1 MFFCKKKSKI
11 VRSHKKNTHKISHD
25 TLYIAGTPDRWI
37 FGIVAGLTF
46 FGVLMIASAGV
57 VYADVRFDDPYFFFK
72 RQMIGVALGFAS
84 MIILSKVDYHIFRR
98 WAFWIFVGTIGL
110 LVLALVPSIGS
121 EAYGASRWIS
131 IGPVSFQPSE
141 AMKLA
146 VILYIAAWCAG
157 KGTKIITDI
166 NEGVFSF
173 VSILGFACILVLMQ
187 PDVGTTGMIVFIA
200 LGVFYLAGAKIA
212 HVATIVGGGFLT
224 LVILILKAP
233 YRMARF
239 TAFLN
244 PQADPQGTGYQ
255 IQQALIAIGS
265 GGMLGLG
272 LGHSNQKGLYLPEP
286 VGDSIYAII
295 AEELGFIGAIA
306 VLVVFF
312 LFAWR
317 GMKISAAARDV
328 FGKLVAGGIT
338 VWIVGQAILN
348 IAAITA
354 LVPLT
359 GIPLPFISYGG
370 TSIVFTLA
378 SVGILLNIS
387 KQAKEHDS

>member
-1 MFFCKKKSKI
+1 MFRKKKSRVI
-11 VRSHKKNTHKISHD
+11 HSNKKNKNKISRS
-25 TLYIAGTPDRWI
+25 TLYIAGASDKLL
-37 FGIVAGLTF
+37 FGIAAALTF
-46 FGVLMIASAGV
+46 FGSVMISSAGI

-72 RQMIGVALGFAS
+72 RQMIGVVLGFIL
-84 MIILSKVDYHIFRR
+84 MIILSRVDYHKYRR
-98 WAFWIFVGTIGL
+98 WALLIFMGAIGL
-110 LVLALVPSIGS
+110 LILVLIPGIGT
-121 EAYGASRWIS
+121 EAYGASRWII
-131 IGPVSFQPSE
+131 IGPISFQPSE

-146 VILYIAAWCAG
+146 MILYIAAWCAG

-166 NEGVFSF
+166 NEGLFSF
-173 VSILGFACILVLMQ
+173 LSILIMACFLVLVQ
-187 PDVGTTGMIVFIA
+187 PDVGTTGMIVVIA
-200 LGVFYLAGAKIA
+200 LAIFYLAGAKMTHILTVCA
-212 HVATIVGGGFLT
+212 FGAVAF
-224 LVILILKAP
+224 ILAVLNAP

-239 TAFLN
+239 TSFIN
-244 PQADPQGTGYQ
+244 PDADPQGTGYQ

-265 GGMLGLG
+265 GGFFGLG
-272 LGHSNQKGLYLPEP
+272 LGHSKQKGLYLPEP

-295 AEELGFIGAIA
+295 AEELGFIGA
-306 VLVVFF
+306 VVLLVVFF

-317 GMKISAAARDV
+317 GLKISAGAPDM
-328 FGKLVAGGIT
+328 FGKLIAGGIT

-354 LVPLT
+354 LMPLT

-387 KQAKEHDS
+387 KQSTV

>member
-1 MFFCKKKSKI
+1 MFRKKKKSRI
-11 VRSHKKNTHKISHD
+11 IRSHKKSENKISHD
-25 TLYIAGTPDRWI
+25 TLYVSGTSDRLL

-46 FGVLMIASAGV
+46 FGVLMIASAGI

-72 RQMIGVALGFAS
+72 RQIIGVTLGFIA
-84 MIILSKVDYHIFRR
+84 MIVLSKVDYHIFRR
-98 WAFWIFVGTIGL
+98 WAFWIFVGSIGL
-110 LVLALVPSIGS
+110 LVLALLPNVGS

-131 IGPVSFQPSE
+131 VGPISFQPSE

-146 VILYIAAWCAG
+146 VILYISAWCAG
-157 KGTKIITDI
+157 KGKKIITDI
-166 NEGVFSF
+166 KEGLMSF
-173 VSILGFACILVLMQ
+173 ICILGFACILVLMQ

-200 LGVFYLAGAKIA
+200 LLIFYLAGARMV
-212 HVATIVGGGFLT
+212 HVISIVGGGFVS
-224 LVILILKAP
+224 LVILVLIAP

-244 PQADPQGTGYQ
+244 PEADPQGTGYQ

-265 GGMLGLG
+265 GGVFGLG

-295 AEELGFIGAIA
+295 AEELGFIGAVA
-306 VLVVFF
+306 LLVIFF

-317 GMKISAAARDV
+317 GMKISTVAPDV
-328 FGKLVAGGIT
+328 FGKLIAGGIT
-338 VWIVGQAILN
+338 VWVVGQALLN

-387 KQAKEHDS
+387 KQSKE

>member
-1 MFFCKKKSKI
+1 MFRKKKKSRVI
-11 VRSHKKNTHKISHD
+11 RSHKKSENKISRE
-25 TLYIAGTPDRWI
+25 TLYVSGTSDRLL
-37 FGIVAGLTF
+37 FGIVASLTF
-46 FGVLMIASAGV
+46 FGVLMISSAGI

-72 RQMIGVALGFAS
+72 RQIIGVTLGFMT
-84 MIILSKVDYHIFRR
+84 MIILSKVDYHFFRR
-98 WAFWIFVGTIGL
+98 WAFWIFMGAIGL
-110 LVLALVPSIGS
+110 LTLALIPNVGS

-131 IGPVSFQPSE
+131 IGPFSFQPSE

-146 VILYIAAWCAG
+146 VILYISAWCAG

-166 NEGVFSF
+166 NEGLISF
-173 VSILGFACILVLMQ
+173 LSILGLACILVLLQ

-200 LGVFYLAGAKIA
+200 LSIFYLAGAKMS
-212 HVATIVGGGFLT
+212 HVVAIIGGGFVSLI
-224 LVILILKAP
+224 VLILMAP

-244 PQADPQGTGYQ
+244 PESDPQGSGYQ

-265 GGMLGLG
+265 GGLFGVG

-295 AEELGFIGAIA
+295 AEELGLVGA
-306 VLVVFF
+306 LVILVAFF

-317 GMKISAAARDV
+317 GMKIATAAPDV

-378 SVGILLNIS
+378 SVGVLLNIS
-387 KQAKEHDS
+387 KQSKE